1 MAAPKTTDAQVRKRK
16 LDKRAP
22 KYYAVRTGYHPGVY
36 LTWPECELQVN
47 GYKGAQYKSFL
58 TRPEAEAFVAGQN
71 PGGNSDQ
78 TEKYYAVAIGNKPG
92 VYTDWPEAQRAYA
105 GVKGPKYRKFL
116 SRAAAEEYVLT
127 FGGPAGKRALASQK
141 AAAGRGKSAAA
152 AAAAEESEEEEE
164 EDEDEDEDDDDD
176 EEDDEDGDPAEILQP
191 VAKKQK
197 MPTATAASASAL
209 SKRPAPPAGGG
220 GLTEIYTDGSSIG
233 NGKVGASAGVGVFFG
248 EGDVRNISERLAR
261 DSPQTNQRAELTA
274 ILRALQAV
282 DAAEGVRIMTD
293 SKYSISC
300 VTDWYRKW
308 SQTGWVTSAG
318 GAGGRQPVKNADLVR
333 AIRAAIDERD
343 AFGATT
349 QFVWVKGHNNQP
361 GNVAADALAVQGA
374 RMGRY
379 PR

>member
-1 MAAPKTTDAQVRKRK
+1 MAAPKMTEAQIRKRK

-36 LTWPECELQVN
+36 LTWPECELQIN

-58 TRPEAEAFVAGQN
+58 TRPEAEAFVAGLN

-78 TEKYYAVAIGNKPG
+78 TEKYYAVAVGNKPG
-92 VYTDWPEAQRAYA
+92 VYTDWSEAQRAYA

-116 SRAAAEEYVLT
+116 SRAAAEEYVLA

-141 AAAGRGKSAAA
+141 AAAGRGKSAVV
-152 AAAAEESEEEEE
+152 AAAEESEEEE
-164 EDEDEDEDDDDD
+164 DGDDDDDGEDEDDDDD
-176 EEDDEDGDPAEILQP
+176 DDPAEMLQP

-197 MPTATAASASAL
+197 TQTAAASAASN
-209 SKRPAPPAGGG
+209 KRPAPPPAG

-233 NGKVGASAGVGVFFG
+233 NGKANAAAGVGVFFG
-248 EGDVRNISERLAR
+248 EGDPRNISERLAR

-274 ILRALQAV
+274 ILRALQSV
-282 DAAEGVRIMTD
+282 DAAEGVRILTD

-300 VTDWYRKW
+300 VTEWYRKW
-308 SQTGWVTSAG
+308 AQTGWVTSAA
-318 GAGGRQPVKNADLVR
+318 GAQPVKNADLVR
-333 AIRAAIDERD
+333 AIRAVIDERE
-343 AFGATT
+343 AYGATT
-349 QFVWVKGHNNQP
+349 QLVWVKGHNNHP

-374 RMGRY
+374 RLGRY
-379 PR
+379 AR

>member
-1 MAAPKTTDAQVRKRK
+1 MMDAQTRKRK

-78 TEKYYAVAIGNKPG
+78 TEKYYAVAVGNKPG
-92 VYTDWPEAQRAYA
+92 VYTDWSEAQRAYA

-141 AAAGRGKSAAA
+141 AAAGKGKSTAVV
-152 AAAAEESEEEEE
+152 AAAEESEEEEDE
-164 EDEDEDEDDDDD
+164 EDDDDEEEEDDDDD
-176 EEDDEDGDPAEILQP
+176 DDDDPAEILQP
-191 VAKKQK
+191 VAKKQRT
-197 MPTATAASASAL
+197 PTTTAAAASAPP
-209 SKRPAPPAGGG
+209 KRPAPSAGGS
-220 GLTEIYTDGSSIG
+220 GLTQIYTDGSSIG
-233 NGKVGASAGVGVFFG
+233 NGKVGAMAGVGVFFG
-248 EGDVRNISERLAR
+248 DGDPRNISEPLAR

-282 DAAEGVRIMTD
+282 DAAEGVRILTD

-300 VTDWYRKW
+300 VTEWYRKW
-308 SQTGWVTSAG
+308 AQTGWVTSG
-318 GAGGRQPVKNADLVR
+318 GGNGRQPVKNADLVR
-333 AIRAAIDERD
+333 AIRAVIDERE
-343 AFGATT
+343 AFGAPT
-349 QFVWVKGHNNQP
+349 QLVWVKGHNNHP

-374 RMGRY
+374 RMGGYAR
-379 PR
+379 